1 MEIWRNHWWISF
13 QLRFFKTKHSNF
25 LVNLS
30 SFGSLCLS
38 NIFYN
43 LFFFLN
49 MHIAKPKAGILW
61 GTETSK
67 QRLFLAPQQVKKNI
81 TSPLEILQEGKAE
94 SSTSAI
100 AVAAVEEI
108 NDLNW
113 WMELMPRSQCVPS
126 ALQVLVQSLFWGTNF
141 KTCNMYTC
149 TISFTA
155 RLSTHILGALH

>member
-1 MEIWRNHWWISF
+1 METCFQWRILLLKKILQF
-13 QLRFFKTKHSNF
+13 LDQFLLVLQLYQIFFTT
-25 LVNLS
+25 
-30 SFGSLCLS
+30 
-38 NIFYN
+38 
-43 LFFFLN
+43 FFSFLN

-67 QRLFLAPQQVKKNI
+67 QRLFLAPQQVKKKNI

-141 KTCNMYTC
+141 KSDSKLAIC
-149 TISFTA
+149 TPLPFCLQPHFAPIF
-155 RLSTHILGALH
+155 